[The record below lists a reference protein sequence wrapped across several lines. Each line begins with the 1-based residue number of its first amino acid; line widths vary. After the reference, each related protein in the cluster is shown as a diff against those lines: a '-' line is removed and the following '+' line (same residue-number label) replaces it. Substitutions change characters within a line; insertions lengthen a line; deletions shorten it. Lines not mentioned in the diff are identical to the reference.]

1 MQRIKDLLRSKI
13 ASASALLMISMTVVN
28 AGNYVYNLIMG
39 RWLGPSLFA
48 DLSLIV
54 TLLLIVTFITA
65 PIQMTTARYSAIHT
79 ADGNLKTLASI
90 RRFIWRIAAM
100 LGLALTVFFATF
112 SPLLQK
118 FFHTQSFLPF
128 VIFGAALPFSLLQ
141 GVERGI
147 LQGQTR
153 FKILAISY
161 QVEMWTRLLVSIGLV
176 ALGLSVNGAV
186 IGISLSFF
194 FTWLTA
200 RLAIKDLFAKADLK
214 EEINEDLRAE
224 LIAFAMPVV
233 VSQLGQILI
242 NNSDVILVKRFYE
255 SSQAGQYAALALIG
269 RIVFFATWSVVTTM
283 FPIVAQKQKM
293 GEPHG
298 HLLWLSLGIVLGV
311 SAPIVLL
318 TLLVPE
324 WIVKVLFGAQYL
336 GIAPLLWLYALAT
349 SLYALANVVINYR
362 LSLGMGRD
370 TRFALAAGVAQVLGI
385 ILFHRTLAEV
395 VYVQVVVMAVLFVS
409 LLWWNFGHRLK
420 KMPAPQV
427 IETHA

>member
-1 MQRIKDLLRSKI
+1 MNKIKELFRSKL

-28 AGNYVYNLIMG
+28 AGNYIYNLIMG

-54 TLLLIVTFITA
+54 TLLLVVTFLTA

-79 ADGNLKTLASI
+79 ADGDLKALASI
-90 RRFIWRIAAM
+90 RRFIWRAAAG
-100 LGLALTVFFATF
+100 LGLTLTVLFIAFA
-112 SPLLQK
+112 PLLQN
-118 FFHTQSFLPF
+118 FFHTQSSLPF
-128 VIFGAALPFSLLQ
+128 IIFGAALPFSLLQ

-153 FKILAISY
+153 FGILAASY

-176 ALGLSVNGAV
+176 AMGLSVNGAV
-186 IGISLSFF
+186 IGISLSFV

-200 RLAIKDLFAKADLK
+200 RLAVKNLFTK
-214 EEINEDLRAE
+214 EDISKEIRAE
-224 LIAFAMPVV
+224 LITFAMPVL

-242 NNSDVILVKRFYE
+242 NNSDVILVKRFYAPE
-255 SSQAGQYAALALIG
+255 QAGQYAALALIG

-293 GEPHG
+293 GEAHE
-298 HLLWLSLGIVLGV
+298 HLLWLSLGIVLAV

-318 TLLVPE
+318 TLVIPE
-324 WIVKVLFGAQYL
+324 WIVKILFGAQYL

-349 SLYALANVVINYR
+349 SLYAMANVVIMYR
-362 LSLGMGRD
+362 LSLGKGAE
-370 TRFALAAGVAQVLGI
+370 TRFAIAAGVFQVLGI
-385 ILFHRTLAEV
+385 ILFHQTLAQV
-395 VYVQVVVMAVLFVS
+395 VYVQVVVMAVLFLS
-409 LLWWNFGHRLK
+409 LLWWNFGNRPDTIFK
-420 KMPAPQV
+420 QF
-427 IETHA
+427 

>member
-1 MQRIKDLLRSKI
+1 MNKIKELFRSKL

-28 AGNYVYNLIMG
+28 AGNYIYNLIMG

-54 TLLLIVTFITA
+54 TLLLVVTFLTA

-79 ADGNLKTLASI
+79 ADGDLKALASI
-90 RRFIWRIAAM
+90 RRFIWRAAAG
-100 LGLALTVFFATF
+100 LGLTLTVLFIAFA
-112 SPLLQK
+112 PLLQN
-118 FFHTQSFLPF
+118 FFHTQSSLPF
-128 VIFGAALPFSLLQ
+128 IIFGAALPFSLLQ

-153 FKILAISY
+153 FGILAASY

-176 ALGLSVNGAV
+176 AMGLSVNGAV
-186 IGISLSFF
+186 IGISLSFV

-200 RLAIKDLFAKADLK
+200 RLAVKNLFTK
-214 EEINEDLRAE
+214 EDISKEIRAE
-224 LIAFAMPVV
+224 LITFAMPVL

-242 NNSDVILVKRFYE
+242 NNSDVILVKRFYAPE
-255 SSQAGQYAALALIG
+255 QAGQYAALALIG

-293 GEPHG
+293 GEAHE
-298 HLLWLSLGIVLGV
+298 HLLWLSLGIVLAV

-318 TLLVPE
+318 TLVIPE
-324 WIVKVLFGAQYL
+324 WIVKILFGAQYL

-349 SLYALANVVINYR
+349 SLYAMANVVIMYR
-362 LSLGMGRD
+362 LSLGKGAE
-370 TRFALAAGVAQVLGI
+370 TRFAIAAGVVQVLGI
-385 ILFHRTLAEV
+385 ILFHQTLAQV
-395 VYVQVVVMAVLFVS
+395 VYVQVVVMAVLFLS
-409 LLWWNFGHRLK
+409 LLWWNFGNRPDTIFKQL
-420 KMPAPQV
+420 
-427 IETHA
+427 